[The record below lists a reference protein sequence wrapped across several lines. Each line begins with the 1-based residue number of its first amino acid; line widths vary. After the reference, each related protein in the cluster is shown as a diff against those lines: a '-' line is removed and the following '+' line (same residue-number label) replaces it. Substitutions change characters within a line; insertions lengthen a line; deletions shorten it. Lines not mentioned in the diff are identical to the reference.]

1 MFNWYSAPSFAAML
15 VFWLFAVYI
24 ATRSGRR
31 RVAWVTAAAQFAA
44 AAFLLGQGMEANA
57 PTIDE
62 WMPWARD
69 LDWGSTIAPS
79 LWYWVTVLVIR
90 EDPHPSLRT
99 YLHRFGYPLGVLFAM
114 ASAALTI
121 GAYTGDGVQVWSAP
135 FQVTPE
141 VDPVFRFH
149 AAVGPFYAGFV
160 ALVAGT
166 TIGAVINLVLGARL
180 SADIQRRRHLRWLLV
195 SAGLFV
201 FGANTLAIATWLD
214 VRWWPVGLSDVI
226 FGAALVLM
234 AVNVAAYGLLL
245 RGEVLE
251 ADLGTFCASLL
262 AIGAIYGLGAIAV
275 AGAYSFQKLGLYVF
289 VLILAVLSHALVDNA
304 RGLFDR
310 LFFSRDVR
318 QLRFNL
324 GSIANSAA
332 LAADLDPVLQ
342 RAQREI
348 AEISDERFVRLIELA
363 LRSLNNPGGLARCA
377 LIASIPRTLAGQS
390 QTGVESVRRDTTPLE
405 NARRLREVLEAGIER
420 LKPGG
425 ADRRRGAPGDLQHN
439 ILRDEYILGRPNQ
452 QIMTHYS
459 LSESTFHRN
468 RREAIAILAK
478 EVKHQEESLHRP

>member
-1 MFNWYSAPSFAAML
+1 MFNWYSVPSFAAML
-15 VFWLFAVYI
+15 VFWLLAVYI

-31 RVAWVTAAAQFAA
+31 WVAWVTAAAQFAA
-44 AAFLLGQGMEANA
+44 AVFLLGQGMEANA

-62 WMPWARD
+62 WKPWARD
-69 LDWGSTIAPS
+69 LDWGSIIAPM

-90 EDPHPSLRT
+90 EDPRPSLRT
-99 YLHRFGYPLGVLFAM
+99 YLQRIGYPLGVLFAI

-121 GAYTGDGVQVWSAP
+121 LTYVGDGVQVWSAP
-135 FQVTPE
+135 FPMTSE
-141 VDPVFRFH
+141 VDPVLHFH
-149 AAVGPFYAGFV
+149 AAVGPFYPGFV

-166 TIGAVINLVLGARL
+166 TIGAVLNLVLGSRL
-180 SADIQRRRHLRWLLV
+180 SADAQRRRHLSWLLA

-201 FGANTLAIATWLD
+201 FGANTLAVATWLD
-214 VRWWPVGLSDVI
+214 IQWWPAGLSDVI
-226 FGAALVLM
+226 FGAGLVLM

-275 AGAYSFQKLGLYVF
+275 AGDYSFQKLGLYVF

-324 GSIANSAA
+324 GSIASSAA
-332 LAADLDPVLQ
+332 LAVNLDPVLQ

-348 AEISDERFVRLIELA
+348 AEISDKRFVRLTELA

-377 LIASIPRTLAGQS
+377 LSASIPRTLAGHY
-390 QTGVESVRRDTTPLE
+390 QTGIESFRPETTPLE
-405 NARRLREVLEAGIER
+405 KARRLREVLEAGIER
-420 LKPGG
+420 LKTGG

-452 QIMTHYS
+452 QIMIHYN
-459 LSESTFHRN
+459 LSESTFHRQ
-468 RREAIAILAK
+468 RREAIAILAL
-478 EVKHQEESLHRP
+478 ELKHQEESLPKS